1 MLVQHE
7 LEQKLRDAFQ
17 TVHIEVLNERHL
29 HGGAPRDPN
38 RVRETHYKAVIVAE
52 TFAGKGRV
60 QRHQLVYKALGDFMT
75 RIHALGL
82 HTFTPAE
89 WVARGAIAPAS
100 PVCPKAEHTQG
111 HSHGVSG

>member
-1 MLVQHE
+1 MSIQHE
-7 LEQKLRDAFQ
+7 LEQQLRAAFRP
-17 TVHIEVLNERHL
+17 THIEVLNESHL

-52 TFAGKGRV
+52 SFAGKGQV
-60 QRHQLVYKALGDFMT
+60 QRHQMVYKSLGDFMT

-89 WVARGAIAPAS
+89 WAGRAGVAPAS
-100 PVCPKAEHTQG
+100 PLCAKAG
-111 HSHGVSG
+111 HQPGAHG